1 MIKKLIPLSW
11 VIAVIAIITP
21 FVFIATFVFLGN
33 ITSTN
38 SYSEAD
44 VEQYSQG
51 AYDSCDL
58 MLMATEATQ
67 KDREEICTKAVNA
80 LVDDP
85 NSL

>member
-1 MIKKLIPLSW
+1 MSKKLTVLNW
-11 VIAVIAIITP
+11 LIAVIATIGL
-21 FVFIATFVFLGN
+21 FVFLGKVAP
-33 ITSTN
+33 TS